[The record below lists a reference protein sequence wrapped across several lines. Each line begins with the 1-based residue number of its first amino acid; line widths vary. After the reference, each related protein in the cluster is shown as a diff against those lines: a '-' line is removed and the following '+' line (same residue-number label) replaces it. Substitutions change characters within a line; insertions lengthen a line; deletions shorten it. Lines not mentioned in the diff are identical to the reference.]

1 MLTFVL
7 DLFIKFEIYC
17 SGVAS
22 RMNIGGIDTTVQP
35 VSTFPQTDLFS
46 VFSIAVHYSFIFHC
60 RCREIQ
66 ANLTATAVK
75 NIPDSLRELAQQNRV
90 MKRELLLH
98 QDSIYETEQ
107 EIEEIKEDIR

>member
-1 MLTFVL
+1 MKLTHKTSSCPHITDDISIFNKL
-7 DLFIKFEIYC
+7 C
-17 SGVAS
+17 S
-22 RMNIGGIDTTVQP
+22 
-35 VSTFPQTDLFS
+35 
-46 VFSIAVHYSFIFHC
+46 C

-98 QDSIYETEQ
+98 RESIYDTEQ
-107 EIEEIKEDIR
+107 EIEQLKEDIRFDIVLMVYTNSIAE